1 MKVELQSLQADLMA
15 ALGHPNRVK
24 IVDFL
29 RSGER
34 CVCEIVPALGLEQ
47 SNLSRHL
54 KVLREVGILESRKE
68 GVSVYYK
75 VSDPRIFKLLDLST
89 EVIKREIKSR
99 FRVLSTV

>member
-1 MKVELQSLQADLMA
+1 MKGELQSLQAELMA

-54 KVLREVGILESRKE
+54 KALREVGILESRKE

-89 EVIKREIKSR
+89 GIIKREIKSR
-99 FRVLSTV
+99 FRILTTV

>member
-1 MKVELQSLQADLMA
+1 MKGELQSLQAELMA

-54 KVLREVGILESRKE
+54 KALREVGILESRKE

-89 EVIKREIKSR
+89 GVIKREIKSR
-99 FRVLSTV
+99 FRILTTV

>member
-1 MKVELQSLQADLMA
+1 MKEELQKLQAEVLA

-24 IVDFL
+24 IVEFL

-34 CVCEIVPALGLEQ
+34 CVCEIFPALGLEQ

-54 KVLREVGILESRKE
+54 KALREAGILESRKE

-75 VSDPRIFKLLDLST
+75 LSDPRIFKLLDLST
-89 EVIKREIKSR
+89 RIIKREIENRSKILEM
-99 FRVLSTV
+99 V

>member
-1 MKVELQSLQADLMA
+1 MKGELQSLQAELMA

-54 KVLREVGILESRKE
+54 RVLREVGILESRKE

-89 EVIKREIKSR
+89 GIIKREIKSR
-99 FRVLSTV
+99 FRILTTV

>member
-1 MKVELQSLQADLMA
+1 MKSELQSLQAELMA

-54 KVLREVGILESRKE
+54 KALREVGILESRKE

-89 EVIKREIKSR
+89 GVIKREIKSR
-99 FRVLSTV
+99 FRILTTV